1 MSNAQRPERER
12 NRVAGEEP
20 PPGVPRWVKVCGFIV
35 VTVLLVLLVAML
47 AGGSH
52 GPGRHQSG
60 GAGPYG
66 DSEAFASAEPQY
78 EGLAD
83 W

>member
-1 MSNAQRPERER
+1 MSNPKRPERER
-12 NRVAGEEP
+12 TRAAGEE
-20 PPGVPRWVKVCGFIV
+20 PPGVPRWVKVFGLV
-35 VTVLLVLLVAML
+35 VVIMLLVLLVAML

-60 GAGPYG
+60 GTGPHG
-66 DSEAFASAEPQY
+66 DSEALASAEPQS